1 MPPSLLRLGQTILF
15 VLLCAVGVFAD
26 EKIDLHR
33 LAPVPADQPIPV
45 QDFFRPPLFARP
57 KLNATGTWFAASID
71 LGDHTGLMTC
81 DLSNMKFDFL
91 KGSAN
96 KDLYSFTWLDR
107 TKLVTSWTSDRLYA
121 VGLFVTD
128 ATRLKDNYAIESYS
142 ATELIGVPR
151 REPMK
156 PLVWIRQ
163 NAYDEG
169 KDLGVVQID
178 ATKRLGR
185 NRDTQPG
192 SMQAEAAEEETSQYG
207 ARASIIDKYPS
218 PGSGDVV
225 VGYMAD
231 KDGQLEFGLT
241 ANNGVYELF
250 RLVVGKW
257 QKCPV
262 DLDTIDIVGAGDKSN
277 ELIVVG
283 PRQNG
288 KPRAL
293 QRLDAVSGN
302 LGEVLLQDESY
313 DAEDCQLYRHPVTG
327 TVLGVWFLH
336 SQFVTAWFDP
346 AYRDVQK
353 LLETRFP
360 GQVVQILGSD
370 EKEGRFFV
378 RSYSDRQ
385 PVTYYS
391 LDLHAHTVGLIKCAE
406 PWLDPA
412 RMLPMRIMKVKTRDG
427 HHLEAFLTL
436 PAGAS
441 KDHPA
446 PLVVLPHG
454 GPWARDEW
462 GFDREVQ
469 FLASR
474 GYAVL
479 QPNYRGSTGYNWMFP
494 ATDQWAFR
502 KMHEDVTDAVKT
514 LLSTGFIDRSRLAI
528 MGTSFGGYLAACGA
542 AFEPDLYRCAIAISG
557 VFDWA
562 QVMKEAKYD
571 QYSSAKFGILR
582 RFLGDPNKR
591 TEDFDAISPL
601 RHVDQMKIPVFVAH
615 GKEDNIAD
623 VAESRRLIIELEKFH
638 VPHEVMIVGGEGHGM
653 HYLKN
658 EVALYSRL
666 EDFLAKNLAPAAKVA
681 GTP

>member
-1 MPPSLLRLGQTILF
+1 MPSFLRRPSHA
-15 VLLCAVGVFAD
+15 VLLLLLCGVGGFAE

-33 LAPVPADQPIPV
+33 VAPVPADQPIPV

-57 KLNATGTWFAASID
+57 MLNATGTWFAASID
-71 LGDHTGLMTC
+71 LGDHTGLLTC
-81 DLSNMKFDFL
+81 NLSNMKIDFL
-91 KGSAN
+91 KGSAD
-96 KDLYSFTWLDR
+96 KDLYGFTWLDR
-107 TKLVTSWTSDRLYA
+107 TRLVTSWTSGRLYA
-121 VGLFVTD
+121 EGLYVTD
-128 ATRLKDNYAIESYS
+128 AATLGNNYAIETYS
-142 ATELIGVPR
+142 ATELVGVPR

-156 PLVWIRQ
+156 PLVWIRR
-163 NAYDEG
+163 NAYDDG
-169 KDLGVVQID
+169 KDMGVVQID
-178 ATKRLGR
+178 ATKSLGR
-185 NRDTQPG
+185 NRFAQPG
-192 SMQAEAAEEETSQYG
+192 STQAEAAQDETSLYG
-207 ARASIIDKYPS
+207 TRASIINKYPS
-218 PGSGDVV
+218 PGNNAVV
-225 VGYMAD
+225 VGYLSD

-241 ANNGVYELF
+241 ADNGIYALF
-250 RLVVGKW
+250 RLEAGKW

-262 DLDTIDIVGAGDKSN
+262 DLDAIDIVGAGDKPN

-283 PRQNG
+283 PRQNDR
-288 KPRAL
+288 PRAL
-293 QRLDAVSGN
+293 QRLDAVSGL
-302 LGEVLLQDESY
+302 LGEVLLQDDSY

-327 TVLGVWFLH
+327 TVLGVRFLR
-336 SQFVTAWFDP
+336 SQFATAWFDP
-346 AYRDVQK
+346 AYRVVQK

-391 LDLHAHTVGLIKCAE
+391 LDLTAHTVGLIKCAD

-412 RMLPMRIMKVKTRDG
+412 RMLPMRIVKVKTRDG
-427 HHLEAFLTL
+427 HRLEAFLTL
-436 PAGAS
+436 PAEAS

-454 GPWARDEW
+454 GPWGRDEW
-462 GFDREVQ
+462 GFDREAQ

-479 QPNYRGSTGYNWMFP
+479 QPNYRGSTGYSWMFP

-514 LLSTGFIDRSRLAI
+514 LLSTGLVDPSRVAI

-542 AFEPDLYRCAIAISG
+542 AFEPDLYRCAVAISG

-562 QVMKEAKYD
+562 QVMKDAKYD

-601 RHVDQMKIPVFVAH
+601 RHVDKMKIPVFVAH
-615 GKEDNIAD
+615 GKEDEIAD
-623 VAESRRLIIELEKFH
+623 VAESHRLIAQLEKFH

-658 EVALYSRL
+658 EVALYSRI
-666 EDFLAKNLAPAAKVA
+666 EGFLAKNLAPATKVA